1 MSTDFAAARLN
12 MVESQI
18 RTADVTDLP
27 LQDAL
32 RVVARETLVPA
43 AKAYLA
49 YADVDI
55 EYAPGRWLLRP
66 REVGKLLQT
75 LKPREGEKALAI
87 AAPYAA
93 ALLARMGLAVTAQE
107 SGEAVFG
114 VVGEALAAE
123 GVATAVQPLSQPTG
137 ENWDLIVSEGGIQAL
152 PDSWG
157 AALRPGG
164 RIVVVERRGAIG
176 KAALFVKTPEGLS
189 RRELFDS
196 SPAVLAELTPA
207 PTFAL

>member
-32 RVVARETLVPA
+32 RVVARETVVPPS
-43 AKAYLA
+43 KAYLA
-49 YADVDI
+49 YADADI

-66 REVGKLLQT
+66 REVGKLLQA

-93 ALLARMGLAVTAQE
+93 AVLEKMGLVVTRLEGDDLKTAPAGTFDVIICEGAVAAAPK
-107 SGEAVFG
+107 SWRD
-114 VVGEALAAE
+114 ALA
-123 GVATAVQPLSQPTG
+123 V
-137 ENWDLIVSEGGIQAL
+137 
-152 PDSWG
+152 
-157 AALRPGG
+157 GG
-164 RIVVVERRGAIG
+164 RLGVVERTGPVGRAVIYLRAEDGVG
-176 KAALFVKTPEGLS
+176 
-189 RRELFDS
+189 RRLDFDA
-196 SPAVLAELTPA
+196 SPPILAGFEVEPS
-207 PTFAL
+207 FSF